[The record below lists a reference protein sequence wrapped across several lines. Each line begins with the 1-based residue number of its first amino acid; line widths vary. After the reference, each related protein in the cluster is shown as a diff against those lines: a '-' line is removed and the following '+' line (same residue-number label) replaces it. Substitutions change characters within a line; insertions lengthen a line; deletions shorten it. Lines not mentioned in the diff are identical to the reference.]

1 MALQES
7 VTGFDSLHFQLI
19 DRTPRSDL
27 RILCSAGSDEEK
39 ATWIQLINEQLDLQ
53 KNFLNGKLRLLR
65 LSSPLHSPIC
75 PPHPL
80 RLLCS
85 VKF

>member
-53 KNFLNGKLRLLR
+53 KNFLNGKSLR
-65 LSSPLHSPIC
+65 LSSSPHSPIC